1 MSYYEP
7 PTYAAC
13 GECGAWAT
21 DERPLTGGVCSVCAH
36 RAVIRRRVAVLV
48 GLRHGT
54 ADADPIHLPSRY
66 THEDRAAYVD
76 AWRAARRAA

>member
-21 DERPLTGGVCSVCAH
+21 DERPLTRGVCDVCDRREH
-36 RAVIRRRVAVLV
+36 IRWRVARML
-48 GLRHGT
+48 GERHG
-54 ADADPIHLPSRY
+54 AANADPIHLPSRY
-66 THEDRAAYVD
+66 SAQARAAYVD